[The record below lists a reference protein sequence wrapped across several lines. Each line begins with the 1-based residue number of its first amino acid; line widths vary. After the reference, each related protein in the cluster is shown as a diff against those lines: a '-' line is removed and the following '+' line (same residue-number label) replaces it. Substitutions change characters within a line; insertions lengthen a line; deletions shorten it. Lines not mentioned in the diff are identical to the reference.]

1 LSMRRSHKHLFDML
15 TAGNEL
21 REIIAG
27 KTLDDYLSN
36 RLLQLGVERCL
47 ITLGEAATV
56 IIREEP
62 ELVIKFLALPQI
74 KGLRNRVV
82 HDYDDID
89 DAAVWKAVT
98 EFLPGFLVRLRPYID
113 SLL

>member
-1 LSMRRSHKHLFDML
+1 MRRSHKHLYDML
-15 TAGNEL
+15 RAGEEL
-21 REIIAG
+21 QEISAG
-27 KTLDDYLSN
+27 KTLDDYLCT

-47 ITLGEAATV
+47 ITLGEAAT
-56 IIREEP
+56 IILREDP
-62 ELVIKFLALPQI
+62 EMIVVFPELPQI

-89 DAAVWKAVT
+89 DEVVWKSVT
-98 EFLPGFLVRLRPYID
+98 DFLPAFLDRLRPFIQ

>member
-1 LSMRRSHKHLFDML
+1 MRRSHKHLFDML
-15 TAGNEL
+15 TAGDEL
-21 REIIAG
+21 REITAS

-47 ITLGEAATV
+47 ITLGEAATL

-62 ELVIKFLALPQI
+62 DLVSTFPELPQI

-89 DAAVWKAVT
+89 DEIVWKSVT
-98 EFLPGFLVRLRPYID
+98 EFLPDFLARLRPYVE
-113 SLL
+113 SVL

>member
-1 LSMRRSHKHLFDML
+1 MRRSHKHLFDML

-21 REIIAG
+21 REITAG

-36 RLLQLGVERCL
+36 RLLQLGVDRFL
-47 ITLGEAATV
+47 ITLGEAAT
-56 IIREEP
+56 
-62 ELVIKFLALPQI
+62 LVIRDEPDLVITFPELPQI

-89 DAAVWKAVT
+89 DAVVWKAVT
-98 EFLPGFLVRLRPYID
+98 DFLPGFLSRLRPYID